1 MPQDPLP
8 QVTTLN
14 DRISGDRAE
23 QLATDLG
30 HQKSR
35 LVIQE
40 VVKEYVGSTEFERI
54 VEDTIKRSLE
64 MDSTQA
70 KLQPWFTRSFDKAV
84 SKRGWQN
91 KTFWIPT
98 IIASIAAIAAV
109 VAIFVKTK

>member
-1 MPQDPLP
+1 MPPDAPQ

-40 VVKEYVGSTEFERI
+40 VVKEYIGSTEFERTI
-54 VEDTIKRSLE
+54 EDTIKRSLE
-64 MDSTQA
+64 MDSTQS
-70 KLQPWFTRSFDKAV
+70 KLQPWFTRSFNTAA
-84 SKRGWQN
+84 SQRGWQN
-91 KTFWIPT
+91 KTFWVPT
-98 IIASIAAIAAV
+98 IIALIAAIAAV
-109 VAIFVKTK
+109 VAIFTN